1 MKPVTPKFVRF
12 ISLVWLISLFALAA
26 CTPTTSSDP
35 TPTPLS
41 ATTAPPTAETSGT
54 ATSEPTA
61 IPAPPTETPVPTPT
75 VFPPANYFRLV
86 SGFSY
91 NEQGNAT
98 AVNGLGAAESGE
110 ELRSLPLDPPIPTYG
125 GQDYALATNRLLYW
139 VYYDYGVGPATLSA
153 GTLRMRDL
161 VTGEDVELIPNVRQA
176 AWMPNG
182 VDFAYILA
190 TDSAYELHWRSGA
203 DGTDRVLAMDV
214 PRSFTVSPSGRW
226 LAFTRESRYLGMT
239 LPAGLY
245 LVDVTTGEER
255 QLSDVDRE
263 GSGGSGRFSDTTWS
277 PDETSVLLSL
287 EGTPQGGG
295 FEWAAVDGSFSHRL
309 TLEAINEAI
318 TAANTTTDELC
329 LSFGF
334 LFTGDMLLS
343 AVGICADF
351 GPAETLHLAAHDL
364 DAATGQISASR
375 LIPVGQ
381 AFELLTWDTPGESV
395 LINVG
400 GTLQTVSLTGQ

>member
-1 MKPVTPKFVRF
+1 MKPVTPRF
-12 ISLVWLISLFALAA
+12 ILFVSLAWLISLFVLAA
-26 CTPTTSSDP
+26 CTPTTSNDP
-35 TPTPLS
+35 TPTPLA
-41 ATTAPPTAETSGT
+41 ATTAPPTAETGGT

-61 IPAPPTETPVPTPT
+61 LPAPPTETPVPTPT
-75 VFPPANYFRLV
+75 IFPPANYFSFV
-86 SGFSY
+86 SGY
-91 NEQGNAT
+91 NYDEQGNAT
-98 AVNGLGAAESGE
+98 AINGMGVTDNGW

-190 TDSAYELHWRSGA
+190 TDSGYELHWRSSA
-203 DGTDRVLAMDV
+203 DSADRLLALDV

-245 LVDVTTGEER
+245 LVDVTTSEER

-263 GSGGSGRFSDTTWS
+263 GSGGSGRFSDTIWS

-309 TLEAINEAI
+309 PLDALNAAI
-318 TAANTTTDELC
+318 TTANSTADALC

-334 LFTGDMLLS
+334 LFTGDTLLT
-343 AVGICADF
+343 AVGVCADF
-351 GPAETLHLAAHDL
+351 GPAETLHLVTHNL

-375 LIPVGQ
+375 LITVGQ
-381 AFELLTWDTPGESV
+381 AFELLTWDTPGQSV
-395 LINVG
+395 FINVG
-400 GTLQTVSLTGQ
+400 GTLQTISLSGQ